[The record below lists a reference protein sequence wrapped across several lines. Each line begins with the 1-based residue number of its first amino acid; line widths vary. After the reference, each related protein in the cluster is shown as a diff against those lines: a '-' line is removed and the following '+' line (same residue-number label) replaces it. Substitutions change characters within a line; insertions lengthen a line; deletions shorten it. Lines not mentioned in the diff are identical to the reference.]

1 MRLLFETLHDSRYNV
16 FVLKNAGHR
25 TTMADVTRIMS
36 AIEQGDAKAAEELLP
51 LVYEELRLLAAQ
63 RLSQETPGQTLQ
75 ATALV
80 HEAYIRLI
88 DGSCDDFN
96 SRGHFFKAAA
106 EAMRRILVENAR
118 RKSRIK
124 RGGGFKRVELSESA
138 PAESQQHIDSEII
151 ALDEALDRFAQKDKL
166 KADLVK
172 LRYFAGLTIPQ
183 AAQIL
188 NISHATAE
196 RHWTY
201 ARCWLRSE
209 MERQKDNSNSK

>member
-1 MRLLFETLHDSRYNV
+1 MS
-16 FVLKNAGHR
+16 
-25 TTMADVTRIMS
+25 DVTHILN
-36 AIEQGDAKAAEELLP
+36 AIEQGDAGAADELLP
-51 LVYEELRLLAAQ
+51 VVYEELRCLAAQ
-63 RLSQETPGQTLQ
+63 KLSQEPAGQTLQ

-80 HEAYIRLI
+80 HEAYLRLVEAK
-88 DGSCDDFN
+88 DQSWN

-118 RKSRIK
+118 RKGRIK
-124 RGGGFKRVELSESA
+124 RGGGFQRVELNESV
-138 PAESQQHIDSEII
+138 PTESDEHIAYELI
-151 ALDEALDRFAQKDKL
+151 ALDEALDRFTQKDRI

-196 RHWTY
+196 RHWIY
-201 ARCWLRSE
+201 ARCWLRAE
-209 MERQKDNSNSK
+209 IDRQRNNPNPQ